1 MITRIPSTIPQLE
14 ATLYRGD
21 SNTWRI
27 YLTQP
32 LGASFVVTSGSAT
45 VTGDTSEIA
54 QGWVLY
60 TNDTDNRLIGTVDTV
75 GSGTFTLTAQATFS
89 YSGTV
94 RAGIDWETLN
104 GTGDLDRMWFTLTTW
119 GANKAVFQADLTDGI
134 TLDGVIATIDFPSED
149 MQFRAGSYAGDFRVE
164 YDGIV
169 STLLK
174 VRTMVLDQ
182 DRGQV

>member
-1 MITRIPSTIPQLE
+1 MISRIPSAIPQVE

-32 LGASFVVTSGSAT
+32 LEASFVVTSGSAT

-60 TNDTDNRLIGTVDTV
+60 TNDTDNRLIGTVATV
-75 GSGTFTLTAQATFS
+75 GSGTFTLTSNATFS

-104 GTGDLDRMWFTLTTW
+104 NSGDIDRMWLTLATW
-119 GANKAVFQADLTDGI
+119 GANQAVFEADLTDGI
-134 TLDGVIATIDFPSED
+134 TLNGAIATIEFASDKT
-149 MQFRAGSYAGDFRVE
+149 QFRAGSYAGDLRVE
-164 YDGIV
+164 YNGIV
-169 STLLK
+169 STLVIIRAL
-174 VRTMVLDQ
+174 TLQQ
-182 DRGQV
+182 DRGQI